1 MRTGQIS
8 LSRLKRIIKEETA
21 SFLQGKTHPSD
32 VSPDEGPW
40 EEAEDVGRQDFISQM
55 DKPTPAVKAEAR
67 LRALKR
73 ESVNVARRQRALSL
87 DIARQER
94 YVTESRRRRALASRR
109 LRSM

>member
-8 LSRLKRIIKEETA
+8 LGRLRQIIKEETA
-21 SFLQGKTHPSD
+21 TFLQGKTHPSE

-40 EEAEDVGRQDFISQM
+40 EDAEDVGRQDFISQM

-73 ESVNVARRQRALSL
+73 ESVNVARRQRALKR
-87 DIARQER
+87 DIARQQR
-94 YVTESRRRRALASRR
+94 FVYESARRRAR
-109 LRSM
+109 LR